1 MFILLISILL
11 LENFDCARTHGTF
24 ILISLLPASCSPSP
38 NNKCRCRFAVMIFMN
53 QQWFLFGSFI
63 LNTRLCVF
71 GCFVCVF
78 GCFVCVFGCF
88 VCIWMFCVCIWM
100 FCVCIWMFCVC
111 IWMFCVCIWMFC
123 VCIWKFCAD

>member
-78 GCFVCVFGCF
+78 GSFVQIELMLKMRVKAEIQCLYTISHNFLTNVYLPNKLQYGGW
-88 VCIWMFCVCIWM
+88 I
-100 FCVCIWMFCVC
+100 
-111 IWMFCVCIWMFC
+111 
-123 VCIWKFCAD
+123 